1 MHRLRPRLAGLL
13 TALAVLA
20 VGLPA
25 LAAPPPPPPKV
36 SFAIVRT
43 GRTIVQESLL
53 YAGGDKT
60 VKVDN
65 NFSAFLIRH
74 GDDSFLFDT
83 GLGSRIDSQYA
94 RDMPGW
100 KRPFFKY
107 LKPIIPA
114 RDQLARAG
122 LPPIRRV
129 ILSHSHWDHASG
141 VVDFPQAEIWA
152 SKEELAFIRSGG
164 AWPSQVGEPSI
175 RWRTIIFQPKPY
187 RGFAQSLDLYGDG
200 SVVLVPQFGHTP
212 GAVGMFVTT
221 SSGRRFFFCGDTVWS
236 AAAIPHARP
245 KFWLASLLADSD
257 AARTHA
263 EIDRMRALQKA
274 DPSLIIVPAHDS
286 RVQARLGYF
295 PNWVE

>member
-1 MHRLRPRLAGLL
+1 MHRRPRFAGLVAGFAA
-13 TALAVLA
+13 ALAVLA
-20 VGLPA
+20 IGLPA
-25 LAAPPPPPPKV
+25 AAAGPRV
-36 SFAIVRT
+36 SFAIVKT
-43 GRTIVQESLL
+43 GRTVVQESLL
-53 YAGGDKT
+53 YAGGDKAA
-60 VKVDN
+60 KLDN

-74 GDDSFLFDT
+74 GDDEFLFDT
-83 GLGSRIDSQYA
+83 GLGARIDSQYA
-94 RDMPGW
+94 QDMPGW
-100 KRPFFKY
+100 KQRFFKY

-141 VVDFPQAEIWA
+141 VVDFPQAEVWVT
-152 SKEELAFIRSGG
+152 KEELAFIRGGG
-164 AWPSQVGEPSI
+164 AWPSQVGAPSI
-175 RWRTIIFQPKPY
+175 RWRTILFQPRPY

-200 SVVLVPQFGHTP
+200 TVVLVPQFGHTP

-236 AAAIPHARP
+236 AAAIPQARP
-245 KFWLASLLADSD
+245 KFWLAGLLADSD
-257 AARTHA
+257 AGRTQA

-274 DPSLIIVPAHDS
+274 DPGLTIVPAHDS
-286 RVQARLGYF
+286 RVQARLGFF